1 MSTPRKVHLIDALPY
16 VFRAYFSL
24 PTSMVDPSGRSINAV
39 RGFGDF
45 LLRYIADEAPTH
57 VGLCFDKSLTTS
69 FRNEI
74 YPPYKSSRE
83 LPPPEL
89 EAQLNAC
96 FALGDAL
103 GLSCYEDERYEADD
117 IIATLAAPLVG
128 AGHECVVV
136 TNDKDLCQLVGPRLR
151 VYDFAR
157 GERHDEAGVL
167 DKMGVRAGQ
176 VPDFLGLAG
185 DSVDDIPGVKGIGVK
200 TAAALL
206 AEFEHLEELYED
218 LEKVTT
224 LPIRG
229 AKGVAKKLHDDREM
243 AFLSRQLAI
252 VATDAPVSGGLRAL
266 KRRAPDRPSLEPL
279 LGELGL
285 QGMLRRI
292 DALPAPGR

>member
-1 MSTPRKVHLIDALPY
+1 MSTPRTVHLIDALPY

-24 PTSMVDPSGRSINAV
+24 PTSMVDPSGRPINAV

-45 LLRYIADEAPTH
+45 LLRYLAEEAPTH

-83 LPPPEL
+83 LPPAEL
-89 EAQLNAC
+89 EVQLNAC
-96 FALGDAL
+96 FALGGAL

-117 IIATLAAPLVG
+117 IIATLAAPLVER
-128 AGHECVVV
+128 GHECVVV
-136 TNDKDLCQLVGPRLR
+136 TNDKDLCQLVCPRLS

-167 DKMGVRAGQ
+167 VKMGVRAAQ

-185 DSVDDIPGVKGIGVK
+185 DSVDDIPGVRGVGVK

-206 AEFEHLEELYED
+206 AEFDHLEELYAD
-218 LEKVTT
+218 LERVAA

-229 AKGVAKKLHDDREM
+229 AKGVAKKLDEEREM

-252 VATDAPVSGGLRAL
+252 VATDAPAQGGLRAL
-266 KRRAPDRPSLEPL
+266 KRKAPDLAALEPL
-279 LGELGL
+279 LEELGL
-285 QGMLRRI
+285 QRLRARI
-292 DALPAPGR
+292 DALPG